1 MNVSLIITI
10 LVLVVMILIVANE
23 GRDMNTI
30 GQFLCVSIVAL
41 TAYLVPSCLSEKC
54 DDDDSSSSSSSSELS
69 RDGKGEAFE
78 VYGQG
83 EKAKPKSAL
92 KKPAAKPAKKSAK
105 STKMTKP
112 AKDSKPELTSA
123 GLIAVSK
130 DGKKVLVAQTKR
142 GMWTFVRGHID
153 GKKKPEDVV
162 LSEAKENLG
171 LTLKASDLKEKLSR
185 VYSFEVSEESYKR
198 HLEKQEKRGEKPQ
211 IHGPGMQH
219 REQVLYIVPME
230 EKDVKVNT
238 ETLKDAKW
246 LTWKD
251 AESHMKQEPVSR
263 QLDIL
268 GDAEAWA
275 KKNL

>member
-1 MNVSLIITI
+1 MNVSLTI
-10 LVLVVMILIVANE
+10 AVLVLVVMVLIIANE
-23 GRDMNTI
+23 GRDMNAI

-41 TAYLVPSCLSEKC
+41 VGYLIPTCLSDKHQSKDS
-54 DDDDSSSSSSSSELS
+54 DDCSSSEEEYLG
-69 RDGKGEAFE
+69 R
-78 VYGQG
+78 G
-83 EKAKPKSAL
+83 EKAKS
-92 KKPAAKPAKKSAK
+92 AKPAKSAK
-105 STKMTKP
+105 AATKPAKPAKP

-123 GLIAVSK
+123 GLVAVSK

-142 GMWTFVRGHID
+142 GMWTFVRGHIE

-162 LSEAKENLG
+162 LAEAKENLG

-198 HLEKQEKRGEKPQ
+198 HLEKMEKRGEKPQ

-219 REQVLYIVPME
+219 REQVLYVVPME
-230 EKDVKVNT
+230 EKDLKVNT
-238 ETLKDAKW
+238 ETLQDAKW
-246 LTWKD
+246 LSWKD
-251 AESHMKQEPVSR
+251 AESNMKKEPVSR

-268 GDAEAWA
+268 KEAEAWA

>member
-1 MNVSLIITI
+1 MNVSLIITV
-10 LVLVVMILIVANE
+10 LVLVVMVLIVATE

-41 TAYLVPSCLSEKC
+41 VGYLVPTCLSKESDC
-54 DDDDSSSSSSSSELS
+54 DDSSSSSSSSSELS
-69 RDGKGEAFE
+69 RYGKGEVFGRA
-78 VYGQG
+78 
-83 EKAKPKSAL
+83 EKAKKAAPKKA
-92 KKPAAKPAKKSAK
+92 PAAKKSAK
-105 STKMTKP
+105 AP
-112 AKDSKPELTSA
+112 AKDSKPELVSA

-130 DGKKVLVAQTKR
+130 DGKKVLVAETKR
-142 GMWTFVRGHID
+142 GMWTFVRGHIE

-162 LSEAKENLG
+162 IAEAKENLG

-198 HLEKQEKRGEKPQ
+198 HLEKMEKRGEKPQ

-219 REQVLYIVPME
+219 REQVLYVVPME

-251 AESHMKQEPVSR
+251 AETHMKKEPVSR

-268 GDAEAWA
+268 GDAEEWA

>member
-10 LVLVVMILIVANE
+10 LVLIVMILIVATE
-23 GRDMNTI
+23 GRDLNTI

-41 TAYLVPSCLSEKC
+41 VGYLVPSCLSDKK
-54 DDDDSSSSSSSSELS
+54 DDDCSSSESEELS
-69 RDGKGEAFE
+69 REGIVGRA
-78 VYGQG
+78 
-83 EKAKPKSAL
+83 EKAKKPA
-92 KKPAAKPAKKSAK
+92 KPAAKKDAPKKDSKKVAPSK
-105 STKMTKP
+105 G
-112 AKDSKPELTSA
+112 DSKPELTSA

-142 GMWTFVRGHID
+142 GMWTFVRGHIE

-162 LSEAKENLG
+162 LAEAKENLG

-198 HLEKQEKRGEKPQ
+198 HLQKMEKRGEKPQ

-219 REQVLYIVPME
+219 REQVLYVVAMD

-263 QLDIL
+263 QLDVL
-268 GDAEAWA
+268 KDAEAWA